1 MSGFHALKVTQKIN
15 ETADS
20 CSFLFDIPQNLS
32 EQYKYT
38 PGQYLTIQLN
48 IDGEETRRAYSIFT
62 SPLEEK
68 FGFTVKRVAD
78 GKVSNYLIDNISEG
92 QEVMVHTPEGKFVI
106 LADPAQQR
114 DHYFFAG
121 GSGIT
126 PVMSMVKT
134 IMEEEPLS
142 TCYLL
147 YANQNQESI
156 IFRKELEALADK
168 HEDQFILEQILADEK
183 NKGGILG
190 GLFSKKKPQSS
201 WRGMTGI
208 VNKKVLTDYMD
219 RHPSKSNHNLYY
231 MCGPSGYMDVIQSYL
246 EGTGVDKA
254 QIKKEYFTSAPSDNG
269 TAVGAGQSMDSIA
282 TIELNGETFTTTIPA
297 DKTILEAL
305 LDQGKDAPYSC
316 TSGACSTCVAKIS
329 NGKVEM
335 ESCFALDDEEVADGM
350 ILTCQAKCQ
359 TPEISIKFEV

>member
-1 MSGFHALKVTQKIN
+1 MSGFNTLKVKQKIQ

-20 CSFLFDIPQNLS
+20 CSFLFEIPNDLS

-38 PGQYLTIQLN
+38 PGQYLTIELDIN
-48 IDGEETRRAYSIFT
+48 GEKTRRAYSIFT
-62 SPLEEK
+62 SPLEDK
-68 FGFTVKRVAD
+68 FGFTVKRVTN
-78 GKVSNYLIDNISEG
+78 GKASNYLIDNVSEG
-92 QEVMVHTPEGKFVI
+92 QEVMVHTPEGKFVVY
-106 LADPAQQR
+106 ADPVQQR

-134 IMEEEPLS
+134 LLEEEPLS

-156 IFRKELEALADK
+156 IFRKELEALAEQ
-168 HEDQFILEQILADEK
+168 HADQFVLEQILADEK
-183 NKGGILG
+183 TKGGLLG
-190 GLFSKKKPQSS
+190 GLFSKKKNQSS
-201 WRGMTGI
+201 WRGMTGL
-208 VNKKVLTDYMD
+208 VNKKVLADYMD
-219 RHPSKSNHNLYY
+219 RHPSKSNSNLFY

-246 EGTGVDKA
+246 EATGVDKA
-254 QIKKEYFTSAPSDNG
+254 QIKKEYFTSAAADGSTPVS
-269 TAVGAGQSMDSIA
+269 GAGVSASAQV
-282 TIELNGETFTTTIPA
+282 TLNGKTFTESIPS

-305 LDQGKDAPYSC
+305 LDAGHDAPFSC

-329 NGKVEM
+329 TGKVEM
-335 ESCFALDDEEVADGM
+335 ESCFALDDEEVAEGM

-359 TPEISIKFEV
+359 TAEIVINYDV